1 VVVGASDEDD
11 ELFDEELTLEELDEL
26 LEVVV
31 ELEELLEDEL
41 VELVDELSLD
51 EEEPF
56 SLQSWHP
63 N

>member
-1 VVVGASDEDD
+1 MSDDN
-11 ELFDEELTLEELDEL
+11 EELEESEDGDVEETLDEL